1 MSQPTGTLTEH
12 SGHDHQVYVCPM
24 HPQVM
29 SEEPGKCPICGMD
42 LVVKQP
48 AEEEI
53 VPAQTA
59 DQEHG
64 STTYVCPMHPQ
75 VMSEEPGK
83 CPICGMDLVE
93 KKSQGGMPHS
103 HSHDTSH
110 AHMQMESVPTIT
122 VPTAVVNQLGV
133 RTAPVVRGT
142 LQRQVEGFGI
152 FVRSTVQ
159 GYRSSY
165 HGSPAKANDPSISTS
180 ALLVQGQVF
189 ERQAPLLHIGQTVK
203 VHVPGMGSKEWEGKL
218 IGLESQVNQTTHTQ
232 VFHVSVAP
240 DAASVPP
247 GMNANLLV
255 EVEPIRNALLV
266 PREAVIVTG
275 KGARVIVALG
285 DGRFQQRRV
294 DAEDFGEEQIVVR
307 SGLQDGERVVTS
319 AQFLLDSEA
328 NLQAG
333 LQRLTGDAAQTEALS
348 KESGQ

>member
-1 MSQPTGTLTEH
+1 MSQPTGMHTDH
-12 SGHDHQVYVCPM
+12 HGHDHQVYVCPM

-29 SEEPGKCPICGMD
+29 SEAPGKCPICGMD
-42 LVVKQP
+42 LVAKEPATQEIVTAQP
-48 AEEEI
+48 A
-53 VPAQTA
+53 AH
-59 DQEHG
+59 EHMT
-64 STTYVCPMHPQ
+64 TTYVCPMHPQ

-93 KKSQGGMPHS
+93 KKPQEGM
-103 HSHDTSH
+103 SHDPTH
-110 AHMQMESVPTIT
+110 TDTHEPMRMEAAQTIS
-122 VPTAVVNQLGV
+122 VPTAVINQLGV
-133 RTAPVVRGT
+133 RTAPVLRGT
-142 LQRQVEGFGI
+142 LQRQVEGFGM

-165 HGSPAKANDPSISTS
+165 HGSPAMAKDPNISTS

-189 ERQAPLLHIGQTVK
+189 ERQAPLLHIGQVVK
-203 VHVPGMGSKEWEGKL
+203 VHVPGMGSREWEGKL

-240 DAASVPP
+240 DAAAVPP

-255 EVEPIRNALLV
+255 QVEPIRDTLLV

-285 DGRFQQRRV
+285 DGRFQQRKV
-294 DAEDFGEEQIVVR
+294 DAEDFGEDQIVVR
-307 SGLQDGERVVTS
+307 SGLQEGEQVVTS

-333 LQRLTGDAAQTEALS
+333 LQRLTGGSTQMEPMS
-348 KESGQ
+348 KETRP